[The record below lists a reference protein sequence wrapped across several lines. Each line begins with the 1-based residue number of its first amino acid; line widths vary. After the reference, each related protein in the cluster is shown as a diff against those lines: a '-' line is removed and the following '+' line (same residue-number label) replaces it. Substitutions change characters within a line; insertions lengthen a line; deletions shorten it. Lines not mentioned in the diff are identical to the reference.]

1 LPITLTLAVESGILS
16 PAMGSGRRG
25 EQQGTSPPGSEIEKV
40 GSTPESVTL
49 IG

>member
-25 EQQGTSPPGSEIEKV
+25 ISKEPLHPGSEIEKV
-40 GSTPESVTL
+40 GSTPEFVTL